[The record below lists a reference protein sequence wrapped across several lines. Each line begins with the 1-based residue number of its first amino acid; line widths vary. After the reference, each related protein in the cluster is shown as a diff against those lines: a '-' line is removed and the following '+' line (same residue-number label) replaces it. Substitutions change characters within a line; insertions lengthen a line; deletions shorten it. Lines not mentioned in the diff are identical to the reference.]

1 MNNQQ
6 IIETLV
12 KKLSRTI
19 EWRMEDFKESYAEAK
34 DYAKEKSVAG
44 PAVWDVLD
52 KKYKDR

>member
-19 EWRMEDFKESYAEAK
+19 EWRMGDFEESYKEAK
-34 DYAKEKSVAG
+34 EYAQKTSVAG
-44 PAVWDVLD
+44 SAVWDILD
-52 KKYKDR
+52 EKYKD